1 MRRLIMTAVAFA
13 AVVVTPVGT
22 AAADSGCRD
31 TAVPLTVEEQRLTRV
46 LGDGPVPV
54 ATELLRRSGFDRN
67 VAQFE
72 QALCAAGSERA
83 ARGVVT
89 GHGRRLWEL
98 AVERARDGAPAGA
111 TLPGGD
117 DRPLYWARLAMTS
130 ALRQWTPGFAVDRP
144 ALERI
149 LEYVSRGITSSRFE
163 GTPGVR
169 KLFVSGFDPFL
180 LDQEIRRGN
189 PSGAG
194 VLPLDGRIVEV
205 AGRLVEIEVAVFPVR
220 YADFDRGMVEDA
232 FRPHYAAGRQ
242 RADMIATVS
251 QGRPDAFDIE
261 AWNGRRRSTSSV
273 GDNNNIWGGG
283 TSTAPVVF
291 PGIGPGP
298 EFVPSSLPLEAMAA
312 PTGQPFLARVNRSV
326 VEIPA
331 GSTTPVFR
339 PDGPTEGS
347 IAVQGGGGGYL
358 SNEIA
363 YRNTLLRDAYG
374 LATPA
379 GHVHTPVLTMDPG
392 NTGEVTDP
400 TFERNRADI
409 TAQLLLIL
417 RAGAATLG

>member
-1 MRRLIMTAVAFA
+1 MRRLFTALVALA
-13 AVVVTPVGT
+13 AVT
-22 AAADSGCRD
+22 APAAPAYADAGCRD
-31 TAVPLTVEEQRLTRV
+31 TMVPLTVEEQRLTRV
-46 LGDGPVPV
+46 LGDDPEPV
-54 ATELLRRSGFDRN
+54 AAQLLRRSGFDRN

-72 QALCAAGSERA
+72 RALCAAGSATA

-98 AVERARDGAPAGA
+98 AVARARDGAPHYAS
-111 TLPGGD
+111 LPGGD
-117 DRPLYWARLAMTS
+117 DRPLYWARLAMTA
-130 ALRQWTPGFAVDRP
+130 ALRQWAPGFPVDRP
-144 ALERI
+144 ELEKR
-149 LEYVSRGITSSRFE
+149 LEYASRGITSSDF
-163 GTPGVR
+163 GGAPGVR
-169 KLFVSGFDPFL
+169 QLFVSGFDPFL

-194 VLPLDGRIVEV
+194 VLPLDGQVIEV
-205 AGRLVEIEVAVFPVR
+205 AGVRVEIEVAVFPVR
-220 YADFDRGMVEDA
+220 YADFDHGIVEDGFA
-232 FRPHYAAGRQ
+232 PHYAAGRQ
-242 RADMIATVS
+242 RADLVSTVS

-261 AWNGRRRSTSSV
+261 KWNGRRRSTSSV
-273 GDNNNIWGGG
+273 GDNNDIWGGG

-291 PGIGPGP
+291 PGVGPGP
-298 EFVPSSLPLEAMAA
+298 EFIGSSLPLEAMAA
-312 PTGQPFLARVNRSV
+312 PTGQPFLARVNSSV

-379 GHVHTPVLTMDPG
+379 GHVHTPVLVMDPN
-392 NTGEVTDP
+392 NTTEITDP